1 MATKKQALESRL
13 GSWTDQA
20 NLTRSYPPETASPAT
35 DPASAASAS
44 RESYEVARSLIDRI
58 TDTANAH
65 GLTHHEVVGHLLTWA
80 LDQVDAGH
88 HTLPVG
94 QQP

>member
-1 MATKKQALESRL
+1 MASKKQALESRL

-20 NLTRSYPPETASPAT
+20 NLTRTHQLHTEVPSTGPA
-35 DPASAASAS
+35 AADTAS

-58 TDTANAH
+58 ADTARAH
-65 GLTHHEVVGHLLTWA
+65 GMTHHAVVGHLLTWA

-88 HTLPVG
+88 HTLPAG
-94 QQP
+94 HQP

>member
-20 NLTRSYPPETASPAT
+20 NLTRTHQPDTASPAT
-35 DPASAASAS
+35 DPAATAPAS

-58 TDTANAH
+58 TDTAHAH

-94 QQP
+94 HQP

>member
-1 MATKKQALESRL
+1 MATKKQAFESRL

-20 NLTRSYPPETASPAT
+20 HLTRERQPDTGSATT
-35 DPASAASAS
+35 DPATKDSAS

-58 TDTANAH
+58 ADTAQAH
-65 GLTHHEVVGHLLTWA
+65 GMTHHEVVGHLLTWA

-88 HTLPVG
+88 HTLPAG
-94 QQP
+94 HQP